1 MNIKEIIIRIKKIK
15 VNAIEHIDIEPGL
28 RWIFLFKKI
37 FIFAKKK
44 SWARR
49 KRKREKLSPHQ
60 ASDGSVVGS
69 KISWFMFIGILCIFF
84 IYTHLRFKLLAR
96 KKMEKSF
103 SYSLLSFDFQSV
115 EKNKFWLLFMMIF
128 FRPWLEFLTNKKK
141 SFVIFHHPHKF
152 TFGYDFFIYMKA

>member
-69 KISWFMFIGILCIFF
+69 KISWFMFIGILCIFLYIHICDSNF
-84 IYTHLRFKLLAR
+84 WPERRWKNHFHIPCSRLTFSQW
-96 KKMEKSF
+96 KKTSSDYFLWCFF
-103 SYSLLSFDFQSV
+103 SVHDLNF
-115 EKNKFWLLFMMIF
+115 
-128 FRPWLEFLTNKKK
+128 
-141 SFVIFHHPHKF
+141 
-152 TFGYDFFIYMKA
+152 